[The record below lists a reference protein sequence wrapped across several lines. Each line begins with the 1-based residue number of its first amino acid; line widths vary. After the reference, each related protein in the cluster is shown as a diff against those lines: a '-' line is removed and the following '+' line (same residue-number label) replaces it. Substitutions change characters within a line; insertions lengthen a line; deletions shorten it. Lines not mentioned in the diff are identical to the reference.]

1 MLSVLTPRKK
11 KGTGYKDT
19 LGGAEYLYYL
29 DWGDGILMCAY
40 FQTHPIVQVKY
51 VQFLEYR
58 LHLNKVG
65 VFLLRINFGRNWEVS
80 VLSLQLFSKS
90 KIIPNEFYLLN
101 GALVSSPPEADTETR
116 I

>member
-1 MLSVLTPRKK
+1 MSI
-11 KGTGYKDT
+11 T
-19 LGGAEYLYYL
+19 LIEVMVF
-29 DWGDGILMCAY
+29 WCVHISKHIQAY

-51 VQFLEYR
+51 VQFLVYR

-65 VFLLRINFGRNWEVS
+65 VFFFLRINLGRTWEVS